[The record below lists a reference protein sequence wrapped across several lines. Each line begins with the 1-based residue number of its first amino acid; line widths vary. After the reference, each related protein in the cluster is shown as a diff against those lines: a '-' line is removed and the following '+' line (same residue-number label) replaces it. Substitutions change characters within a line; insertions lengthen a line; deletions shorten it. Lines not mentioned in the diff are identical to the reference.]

1 MLPKKI
7 IVIIASISVV
17 IAAVFGIN
25 FLNAGFGVTSGSK
38 ETGTSSD
45 KQIEEVA
52 TLETEKKEAITKDTP
67 TEVDD
72 ESVSSEETTGESE
85 KEVSST
91 DESTSKGVRTTKP
104 TAKTT
109 AAKSTT
115 TTTKRVTAKPNTT
128 IKPTTTK
135 PTTTKSTTTAAQTV
149 SRVTGFESEMLTII
163 NQYRAEVGVAPLATT
178 TALNNA
184 AAERAKETIES
195 FSHTRPDGSECFTI
209 LDEFKISYGTAG
221 ENIAWGQRNV
231 SSVMTAWYNSEGHKT
246 NMQNSK
252 FGHVGFGCYTYNG
265 TRYWVQLFT
274 D

>member
-1 MLPKKI
+1 MKTSQ
-7 IVIIASISVV
+7 IIAIISSLIAVGVIVV
-17 IAAVFGIN
+17 GIQ
-25 FLNAGFGVTSGSK
+25 FYSGGFGDSSGGNEAS
-38 ETGTSSD
+38 TNSS
-45 KQIEEVA
+45 IEEAA
-52 TLETEKKEAITKDTP
+52 TFGDTENRTDEKQDVTET
-67 TEVDD
+67 VSD
-72 ESVSSEETTGESE
+72 ESVNDETSSEDD
-85 KEVSST
+85 KKIST
-91 DESTSKGVRTTKP
+91 LKNSQTTKKP
-104 TAKTT
+104 
-109 AAKSTT
+109 TT
-115 TTTKRVTAKPNTT
+115 TTTATSKTTTATTKNVTTKPNTT

-135 PTTTKSTTTAAQTV
+135 PTTTKPTTTLAQTA

-163 NQYRAEVGVAPLATT
+163 NQYRAEVGAAPLTTT

-209 LDEFKISYGTAG
+209 LDEFRISYGTAG
-221 ENIAWGQRNV
+221 ENIAWGQRTV

-246 NMQNSK
+246 NMQASK